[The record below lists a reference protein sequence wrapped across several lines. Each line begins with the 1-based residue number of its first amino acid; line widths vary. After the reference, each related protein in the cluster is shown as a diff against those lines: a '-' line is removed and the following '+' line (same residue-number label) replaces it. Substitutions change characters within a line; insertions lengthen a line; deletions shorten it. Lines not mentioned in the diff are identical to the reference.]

1 LTFLR
6 RQLGE
11 QQTLV
16 RETLDRL
23 AQAQEENEH
32 IARRRDELE
41 QRLQTLEAEYEEL
54 LGACRHT
61 SSSVGSHATAEKT
74 IHDEENSNL
83 DIADSMVEL
92 KVKNILLRIAL
103 QRSLTHVLS
112 KSKLEAQYQAKQ
124 QAQANEVVDLKQQL
138 ELKGNEVRSLNSTI
152 ENLKGVNEE
161 LKVGLMVAFWVDL
174 SEVFHSEHLL

>member
-1 LTFLR
+1 LTLLR

-54 LGACRHT
+54 LGARGHT
-61 SSSVGSHATAEKT
+61 PP
-74 IHDEENSNL
+74 
-83 DIADSMVEL
+83 
-92 KVKNILLRIAL
+92 
-103 QRSLTHVLS
+103 
-112 KSKLEAQYQAKQ
+112 
-124 QAQANEVVDLKQQL
+124 
-138 ELKGNEVRSLNSTI
+138 
-152 ENLKGVNEE
+152 
-161 LKVGLMVAFWVDL
+161 
-174 SEVFHSEHLL
+174 

>member
-1 LTFLR
+1 VLTSEDLTLLR

-23 AQAQEENEH
+23 TQAQEENEH

-54 LGACRHT
+54 LGVCRRT
-61 SSSVGSHATAEKT
+61 PSSVHSHAVVEKT

-83 DIADSMVEL
+83 DLADSMTEL
-92 KVKNILLRIAL
+92 KVNDNETRVAS
-103 QRSLTHVLS
+103 QRSLIHVLS
-112 KSKLEAQYQAKQ
+112 KGQT
-124 QAQANEVVDLKQQL
+124 
-138 ELKGNEVRSLNSTI
+138 RSSISSQT
-152 ENLKGVNEE
+152 
-161 LKVGLMVAFWVDL
+161 ASS
-174 SEVFHSEHLL
+174 SERS

>member
-1 LTFLR
+1 MILQGGVFSEKEEQLRATLAKLDRVDADADATGGALTSEDLTLLR

-23 AQAQEENEH
+23 AQVQEENEH

-61 SSSVGSHATAEKT
+61 PPSFRSHAIAEKT
-74 IHDEENSNL
+74 IHDEENNNL
-83 DIADSMVEL
+83 DIADSMAEL
-92 KVKNILLRIAL
+92 KVKKLLPHIRL
-103 QRSLTHVLS
+103 QRPLTHALS
-112 KSKLEAQYQAKQ
+112 KGQTRGSISSQA
-124 QAQANEVVDLKQQL
+124 ACSSE
-138 ELKGNEVRSLNSTI
+138 RSSRPQT
-152 ENLKGVNEE
+152 
-161 LKVGLMVAFWVDL
+161 AAR
-174 SEVFHSEHLL
+174 S

>member
-1 LTFLR
+1 VILQGGAFSEKEEQLRATLAKLDSVDANAAGGALTSEDLTLLR

-54 LGACRHT
+54 LGTCGHTPLSVHSHT
-61 SSSVGSHATAEKT
+61 SVEKT

-83 DIADSMVEL
+83 DIADSMAEL
-92 KVKNILLRIAL
+92 KVK
-103 QRSLTHVLS
+103 
-112 KSKLEAQYQAKQ
+112 
-124 QAQANEVVDLKQQL
+124 
-138 ELKGNEVRSLNSTI
+138 
-152 ENLKGVNEE
+152 
-161 LKVGLMVAFWVDL
+161 
-174 SEVFHSEHLL
+174 

>member
-1 LTFLR
+1 MLTSEDLTLLR

-23 AQAQEENEH
+23 TQVQEENEH

-54 LGACRHT
+54 LGVCRRT
-61 SSSVGSHATAEKT
+61 LSSVHSHAVAEKT

-83 DIADSMVEL
+83 DVADSMTEL
-92 KVKNILLRIAL
+92 KVK
-103 QRSLTHVLS
+103 
-112 KSKLEAQYQAKQ
+112 
-124 QAQANEVVDLKQQL
+124 
-138 ELKGNEVRSLNSTI
+138 
-152 ENLKGVNEE
+152 
-161 LKVGLMVAFWVDL
+161 
-174 SEVFHSEHLL
+174 

>member
-1 LTFLR
+1 MILQGGAFSEKEEQLRATLAKLDSIDADAAGGALTSEDLTLLR

-23 AQAQEENEH
+23 AQAQEESEH

-54 LGACRHT
+54 LGACGHT
-61 SSSVGSHATAEKT
+61 PSSVRSHASIEKT

-83 DIADSMVEL
+83 DIADSMGEL
-92 KVKNILLRIAL
+92 KVK
-103 QRSLTHVLS
+103 
-112 KSKLEAQYQAKQ
+112 
-124 QAQANEVVDLKQQL
+124 
-138 ELKGNEVRSLNSTI
+138 
-152 ENLKGVNEE
+152 
-161 LKVGLMVAFWVDL
+161 
-174 SEVFHSEHLL
+174 

>member
-1 LTFLR
+1 MRATLAKLDSIDTGAAGGVLTSEDLTLLR

-23 AQAQEENEH
+23 TQAQEENEH

-54 LGACRHT
+54 LGVCRRT
-61 SSSVGSHATAEKT
+61 PSSVRSHILAEKT

-83 DIADSMVEL
+83 DLADSMTEL
-92 KVKNILLRIAL
+92 KVIPHVAP
-103 QRSLTHVLS
+103 QRSLIHVLS
-112 KSKLEAQYQAKQ
+112 KGQTRSSISSQTASSSERSFRPQTAARAQ
-124 QAQANEVVDLKQQL
+124 
-138 ELKGNEVRSLNSTI
+138 GN
-152 ENLKGVNEE
+152 
-161 LKVGLMVAFWVDL
+161 
-174 SEVFHSEHLL
+174 